1 MKLLEVLEKVYKRK
15 KNGEL
20 TYHAINFCKKNNLDI
35 DKDYSTR
42 ELILAFST
50 LSSKEKR
57 IMALD
62 IITKEDKPVRNIG
75 INLLEIRKMSYKESC
90 RVYHPDNI
98 LTGNNGIFQFLQE
111 VKCAFW
117 HCDGRPKDKIR
128 YFDWDEEKSIM
139 KSAKDGKF
147 F

>member
-57 IMALD
+57 TIALD
-62 IITKEDKPVRNIG
+62 IITKEDKPVKNVG

-111 VKCAFW
+111 FKMYFW
-117 HCDGRPKDKIR
+117 DFEGNPRTDVSYWNWI
-128 YFDWDEEKSIM
+128 DEKEAREK
-139 KSAKDGKF
+139 AKRGIII
-147 F
+147 